1 MSFMFRV
8 PRCWYP
14 AMTTVDYF
22 PIQDLPTELE
32 REIFETAAYMR
43 PSSALDLVL
52 VARKVR
58 TWIQPLIYE
67 MVTLGTDDTSLF
79 LRTMD
84 ELPVAFFQQNVK
96 RLCLTVSV
104 EPEAAARILATC
116 SGLQSLACWVDFRAV
131 RPQVQ
136 FSPLIASQ
144 RLQRLS
150 MEIRHFRQLCRDPL
164 GRGAL
169 FRSLTRL
176 DLIYWEPGE
185 LDVWELAALPHL
197 THLCIIV
204 RDLPVTEAYLL
215 SVISM
220 CPSLNVMAVLIDE
233 GADPVPTRDWR
244 IVWLPY
250 PVMVLDWEAPFRGQ
264 EDTWSRAEDIV
275 KARERELASLPRLD
289 LARKWT

>member
-1 MSFMFRV
+1 
-8 PRCWYP
+8 
-14 AMTTVDYF
+14 MTTVDYF

-131 RPQVQ
+131 RSQIH

-150 MEIRHFRQLCRDPL
+150 MEIRHFQQLCRDPL
-164 GRGAL
+164 CQGAL

-176 DLIYWEPGE
+176 DLIYWEPGG
-185 LDVWELAALPHL
+185 LDVLGISGPTTFDAPLHNYSRSPRHGGISSFCHFYVPVAQCHGGPYRRGGRSGTYTGLENCLVAIS
-197 THLCIIV
+197 CYGV
-204 RDLPVTEAYLL
+204 RLGST
-215 SVISM
+215 
-220 CPSLNVMAVLIDE
+220 
-233 GADPVPTRDWR
+233 VP
-244 IVWLPY
+244 
-250 PVMVLDWEAPFRGQ
+250 
-264 EDTWSRAEDIV
+264 RAGGYV
-275 KARERELASLPRLD
+275 V
-289 LARKWT
+289 